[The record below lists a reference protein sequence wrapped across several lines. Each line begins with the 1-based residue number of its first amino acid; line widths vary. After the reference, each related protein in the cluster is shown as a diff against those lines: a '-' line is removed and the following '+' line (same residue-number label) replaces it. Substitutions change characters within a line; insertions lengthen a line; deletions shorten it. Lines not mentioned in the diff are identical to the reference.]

1 MKVAFPVNQKTKCIK
16 IPNALILN
24 KFTFCILKLIFKR
37 FFNPLRK
44 VKYKHIKP
52 IVKKAKS
59 YKGFEI
65 VNINT
70 IQGEN
75 IIISL

>member
-24 KFTFCILKLIFKR
+24 RFTFWIIKLIFR
-37 FFNPLRK
+37 RYFNPLMK
-44 VKYKHIKP
+44 IKYKHIKP

-59 YKGFEI
+59 YKDFEI
-65 VNINT
+65 VSINT
-70 IQGEN
+70 RQGEN

>member
-1 MKVAFPVNQKTKCIK
+1 MKVSFPVNQKTKSIK
-16 IPNALILN
+16 IPNALVFN
-24 KFTFCILKLIFKR
+24 RFTFCILKLIFGR
-37 FFNPLRK
+37 YFNPLMK
-44 VKYKHIKP
+44 IKYKNIKTV
-52 IVKKAKS
+52 VKKAKN

-70 IQGEN
+70 RQGEN

>member
-1 MKVAFPVNQKTKCIK
+1 MKVAFPVNQRTKCIK

-24 KFTFCILKLIFKR
+24 RFTFCILKLIFRR
-37 FFNPLRK
+37 FFNPLMK
-44 VKYKHIKP
+44 IKYKHIKP
-52 IVKKAKS
+52 FIKKAKK
-59 YKGFEI
+59 YKNFEI

-70 IQGEN
+70 RQGEN

>member
-16 IPNALILN
+16 IPNSLILN
-24 KFTFCILKLIFKR
+24 RFTFCILKLIFR
-37 FFNPLRK
+37 RYFYPLMK
-44 VKYKHIKP
+44 IKYKHIKP
-52 IVKKAKS
+52 IVKKTKS

-70 IQGEN
+70 RQGEN

>member
-1 MKVAFPVNQKTKCIK
+1 MKVTFPVNQKRKCIK

-24 KFTFCILKLIFKR
+24 RFTFCILKLIFGLH
-37 FFNPLRK
+37 FNPFLK
-44 VKYKHIKP
+44 IKYKHIKP

-59 YKGFEI
+59 YKGYEI

-70 IQGEN
+70 RQGEN

>member
-1 MKVAFPVNQKTKCIK
+1 MKVAFPINQKTIRIK

-24 KFTFCILKLIFKR
+24 RFAFWLLKLIFGMR
-37 FFNPLRK
+37 FYPLTK
-44 VKYKHIKP
+44 IKYKEIKP
-52 IVKKAKS
+52 LIKMIKS
-59 YKGFEI
+59 YKGYEI

-70 IQGEN
+70 RQGEN

>member
-1 MKVAFPVNQKTKCIK
+1 MKVTFPVSQKRKCIK

-24 KFTFCILKLIFKR
+24 RFTFCIFKLIFGLH
-37 FFNPLRK
+37 FNPLLK
-44 VKYKHIKP
+44 IKYKHIKP

-59 YKGFEI
+59 YKGYEI

-70 IQGEN
+70 RQGEN

>member
-1 MKVAFPVNQKTKCIK
+1 MKVAFPVNQRTKCIK

-24 KFTFCILKLIFKR
+24 RFTFCILKLIFRR
-37 FFNPLRK
+37 FFNPFGK

-52 IVKKAKS
+52 LVKKAKS

-65 VNINT
+65 VNVKTQN
-70 IQGEN
+70 GEN
-75 IIISL
+75 IIVCL